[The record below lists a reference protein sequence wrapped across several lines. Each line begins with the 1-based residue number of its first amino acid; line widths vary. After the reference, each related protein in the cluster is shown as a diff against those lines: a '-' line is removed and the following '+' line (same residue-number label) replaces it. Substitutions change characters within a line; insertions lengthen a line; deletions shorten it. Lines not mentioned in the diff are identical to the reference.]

1 MSFNYGL
8 RKKYVFLKIF
18 LFRIFGINDR
28 SFNRVVATFAANGLM
43 VNENCLLTT
52 FLKKKKKKTEKEAV
66 IKKYNIICLQ
76 YKTSKY

>member
-28 SFNRVVATFAANGLM
+28 SFNRVVATFAANWLM

-52 FLKKKKKKTEKEAV
+52 FLQKKKKKNGKRGCY
-66 IKKYNIICLQ
+66 KKIQYNMSPI
-76 YKTSKY
+76 